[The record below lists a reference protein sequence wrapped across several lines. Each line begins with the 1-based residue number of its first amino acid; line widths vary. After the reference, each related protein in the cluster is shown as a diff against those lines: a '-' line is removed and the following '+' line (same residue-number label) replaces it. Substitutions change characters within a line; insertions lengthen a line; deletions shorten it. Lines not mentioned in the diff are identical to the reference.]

1 MFRIS
6 TFVQVI
12 LLIVAIGINVYPQQ
26 KGWKTAR
33 SGSLKFEVPQ
43 EFRTASGTMP
53 GFLSDGVTNQA
64 FELRYLTAANFDRFI
79 FAAAGY
85 GHVIINPNYPGDMD
99 DLASESLSRILS
111 NINIPEIG
119 QMRIDVANAEVAQYE
134 TMGIQ
139 VSETKALSVAS
150 GREYRVYFALAFR
163 RAGYGRAKM
172 IYMITGCPEADI
184 KENNQV
190 LSTILSSFKEPQ

>member
-1 MFRIS
+1 MFRVL
-6 TFVQVI
+6 TFIQAI
-12 LLIVAIGINVYPQQ
+12 LLIVAVGINGYAQRRD
-26 KGWKTAR
+26 WKTAN
-33 SGSLKFEVPQ
+33 SGNLKFEVPR
-43 EFRTASGTMP
+43 EFRTTSGTMP
-53 GFLSDGVTNQA
+53 GFLSDGMSNQT
-64 FELRYLTAANFDRFI
+64 FELRYLTAANYDRYI

-85 GHVIINPNYPGDMD
+85 GHVFINPNYPGDMD

-111 NINIPEIG
+111 NINIPGIG
-119 QMRIDVANAEVAQYE
+119 TMRIDVANAEVAQYE

-163 RAGYGRAKM
+163 RTGSGRAKM
-172 IYMITGCPEADI
+172 VYMITGCPEADI